1 MSHETHTR
9 CDGCGTV
16 VGEGF
21 PEGWIIFNLS
31 EDYCVEIIDKDLGE
45 GSYDAIP
52 IATEDLHFCGVNCLA
67 IWASRR
73 VLEYSG
79 KKKKGS

>member
-16 VGEGF
+16 VGEEF
-21 PEGWIIFNLS
+21 PEWWIVFNLS
-31 EDYCVEIIDKDLGE
+31 EDYCAEIIGKNLGG
-45 GSYDAIP
+45 GSYDSTP
-52 IATEDLHFCGVNCLA
+52 IATEDLHFCGVNCLS
-67 IWASRR
+67 IWASRKA
-73 VLEYSG
+73 LEYSG

>member
-16 VGEGF
+16 AVEEY
-21 PEGWIIFNLS
+21 PEKWLVFNLS
-31 EDYCVEIIDKDLGE
+31 EDHCVEIISKNLGG
-45 GSYDAIP
+45 GSYDATP

-67 IWASRR
+67 IWASRK

>member
-16 VGEGF
+16 VGEEL
-21 PEGWIIFNLS
+21 PEGWIHFTLS
-31 EDYCVEIIDKDLGE
+31 EDYCAEIIGKTLGE
-45 GSYDAIP
+45 GSYDSTP
-52 IATEDLHFCGVNCLA
+52 IATEDLHFCGVDCLSV
-67 IWASRR
+67 WASRT

-79 KKKKGS
+79 KRRKGS